1 VVEGEGVVIA
11 LSVQEGESRKQAPA
25 KDPVSALMEVERALR
40 ELASD
45 LQLRKEPFREVRRKD
60 ISRMDEALSKLYGTF
75 VEEGSWFESVYRLIR
90 AGHPHKGLD
99 YDALVKAEQLHAA
112 YSATVRAL
120 RAAIY
125 AAIKCEGLPHD
136 DPFCIDAV
144 RAENARSL
152 VEDLAEEVR
161 ALTGRECGFGIR
173 VKETTKKYDLPA
185 LLNDISNC
193 VHVVAEWLP
202 KSGLPTSVRR
212 VSERCVALGDADE
225 DLLDLCSIWDQKV
238 RTLKG
243 LDAYSGGDYDELLA
257 LIGPEEATFRVGSAA
272 RHATRVGRDGRFA
285 YYDDD
290 IPVVNVVRSLMESL
304 DYSCTMPSHNEL
316 TCTPPSPDV
325 LKDRSVRARI
335 ADVMSWVT
343 SADFRLQKRFR
354 EFCEVSCR
362 DKMKAAGE
370 GEFWRCVNECVDGIW
385 EEEKKKREEAEKG
398 ARIRPHP
405 IAVRDLANYGITWWR
420 GTGR

>member
-1 VVEGEGVVIA
+1 VIA
-11 LSVQEGESRKQAPA
+11 LSVQEGKGREQSPA
-25 KDPVSALMEVERALR
+25 EDPLTALMEVERALR

-75 VEEGSWFESVYRLIR
+75 MEEGSWFESVYKLIR
-90 AGHPHKGLD
+90 AGPKHKGPD
-99 YDALVKAEQLHAA
+99 YDALVKAEQLRAA
-112 YSATVRAL
+112 YSATARAL

-152 VEDLAEEVR
+152 VERLAEEVS

-212 VSERCVALGDADE
+212 VSERCFALGDADE
-225 DLLDLCSIWDQKV
+225 NLLDLCSIWDQKV

-243 LDAYSGGDYDELLA
+243 LDAYVAGDYDKLLA
-257 LIGPEEATFRVGSAA
+257 LIGPEEATFRVGSATS
-272 RHATRVGRDGRFA
+272 HATRVGRDGRFA

-290 IPVVNVVRSLMESL
+290 EPVVNTVRHLMESL
-304 DYSCTMPSHNEL
+304 GYSCTMPSNDEL
-316 TCTPPSPDV
+316 ACTPPSPDV
-325 LKDRSVRARI
+325 LGDREVRTKI
-335 ADVMSWVT
+335 ADVISWVT
-343 SADFRLQKRFR
+343 SADLRLQRRFR
-354 EFCEVSCR
+354 ESCE
-362 DKMKAAGE
+362 DKCKDVRKTAGY
-370 GEFWRCVNECVDGIW
+370 GLFWVCVNECVDGIVK
-385 EEEKKKREEAEKG
+385 EEKEKREEAKKG

-405 IAVRDLANYGITWWR
+405 LAEADLEEYGIAWWK
-420 GTGR
+420 GEKE